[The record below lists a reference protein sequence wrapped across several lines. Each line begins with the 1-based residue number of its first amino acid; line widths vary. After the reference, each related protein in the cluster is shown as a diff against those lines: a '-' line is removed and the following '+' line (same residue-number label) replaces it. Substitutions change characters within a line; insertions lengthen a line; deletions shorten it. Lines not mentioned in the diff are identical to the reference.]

1 MSDITLVTI
10 IAGLKTKDGWVHRAI
25 RVLADHPSLG
35 VLERRKFQEFREEL
49 ESFGKIDPI
58 GPARDLCVP
67 HAFVLWE
74 VATAP
79 SYDFKGKNFVLTG
92 KLEGFTRIQLTDKL
106 ERFGAVVSVSVSRRT
121 DVLIVGSKPGAK
133 LAAAHRYGTLTW
145 TEDDLV
151 ENMKIPSK
159 K

>member
-1 MSDITLVTI
+1 MSDITLEKI
-10 IAGLKTKDGWVHRAI
+10 ITGLKSNDGWVHRAI
-25 RVLADHPSLG
+25 RVLVDHPSLG

-58 GPARDLCVP
+58 GPARELCVP
-67 HAFVLWE
+67 HAFELWK

-79 SYDFKGKNFVLTG
+79 IYDFAGKNFVLTG

-106 ERFGAVVSVSVSRRT
+106 ERFGAVVSVSVSRTT

-133 LAAAHRYGTLTW
+133 LAAAHRYGTPTW
-145 TEDDLV
+145 TEDELV
-151 ENMKIPSK
+151 KNMKIPSK